1 MPLFWDTWM
10 NLIFAT
16 QEFSLLLHK
25 LTVKTFADVIL
36 STPFIQIRCFR
47 AVNTL
52 YFTMV
57 GWSVFYIV
65 WKWSLNAPIIAG
77 KKKKK
82 KRSVPM
88 LESNELEAIL
98 EQTYLNIV
106 KKLENEINKKNKEK
120 IIINE

>member
-25 LTVKTFADVIL
+25 LTVKTIADVIL

-47 AVNTL
+47 AINTL
-52 YFTMV
+52 YFTMI
-57 GWSVFYIV
+57 GWTVFYIV
-65 WKWSLNAPIIAG
+65 WKWSINAPIIAG

-82 KRSVPM
+82 RSVPM
-88 LESNELEAIL
+88 FESKEVEVML

-106 KKLENEINKKNKEK
+106 SKLENEINKKKKGK
-120 IIINE
+120 IILNE

>member
-1 MPLFWDTWM
+1 MMPLFWHTWM

-25 LTVKTFADVIL
+25 LTVKKLADVIL

-47 AVNTL
+47 SINTL
-52 YFTMV
+52 YFTMT
-57 GWSVFYIV
+57 GWMVFYIV

-77 KKKKK
+77 KKKK
-82 KRSVPM
+82 RSAPM
-88 LESNELEAIL
+88 VESKEVEAML

-106 KKLENEINKKNKEK
+106 KKLENEINQKKKEK
-120 IIINE
+120 LILQE